1 MATVLEGLYLAIGLL
16 SVPGLLLPLLLGYR
30 AGWPWGRRCLVLALL
45 LCALGVVLSLFLP

>member
-1 MATVLEGLYLAIGLL
+1 MATVLEGLYPAIGLL